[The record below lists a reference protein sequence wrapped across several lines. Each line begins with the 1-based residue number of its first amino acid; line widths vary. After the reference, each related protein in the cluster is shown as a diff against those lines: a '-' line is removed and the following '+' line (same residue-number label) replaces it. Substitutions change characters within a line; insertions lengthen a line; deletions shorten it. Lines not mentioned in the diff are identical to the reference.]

1 MDEQI
6 QTAVRVFKKSKR
18 VLKYLLSQVHNR
30 KSKLT
35 PSQKLALVAMKHCNK
50 LVIESERISGSTV
63 TMLMHAVW
71 YAHNNPFKTVVVL
84 SPCPRDTMATLKAYI
99 GTLYGDL
106 DAVRR
111 EYSGIKFH
119 NGARIIIRKMHVDSV
134 RGMTVN
140 LLMVEQANRL
150 SREGMQNMMMSILP
164 CMAATRGTMVIQTE
178 DHLDIPGF
186 TKIKMHALPKEQPFC

>member
-6 QTAVRVFKKSKR
+6 QTVVRVFKKSKR

-50 LVIESERISGSTV
+50 LVIESERVSGSTV

-106 DAVRR
+106 DVVRR

-150 SREGMQNMMMSILP
+150 SREGMQNMMMTILP
-164 CMAATRGTMVIQTE
+164 CMSATRGTMVIQTE

>member
-1 MDEQI
+1 MDAQI
-6 QTAVRVFKKSKR
+6 QKVVRVFKKSKR
-18 VLKYLLSQVHNR
+18 VLKYLLSRVHNR

-50 LVIESERISGSTV
+50 LVIESERYSGSTA

-71 YAHNNPFKTVVVL
+71 YAHNNPHKTVVLL
-84 SPCPRDTMATLKAYI
+84 SPCPRDTMATLKAYL

-106 DAVRR
+106 DVASQ
-111 EYSGIKFH
+111 EYSGILFH
-119 NGARIIIRKMHVDSV
+119 NGARIMVRKMCVDAV

-140 LLMVEQANRL
+140 LLMIEQANRASSEL
-150 SREGMQNMMMSILP
+150 MQHMIAAILP
-164 CMAATRGTMVIQTE
+164 CLTAVRGTMVIQTE

-186 TKIKMHALPKEQPFC
+186 TKVIMQTLPKEQPFC